1 MRGRFL
7 ITPHAAAVKRA
18 APGRY
23 IESPMPCRVPL
34 FHGGGSLI
42 REARFD
48 SAHACADFLGFFGS
62 SGLCNQFICQSRAV
76 RRFELLASTPYLPC
90 VHMFSIKNE
99 WRQGD

>member
-48 SAHACADFLGFFGS
+48 SAHACADFLGFFW
-62 SGLCNQFICQSRAV
+62 QFRTLQSI
-76 RRFELLASTPYLPC
+76 YLPVPRSAEVRIAGLHSLFTVC
-90 VHMFSIKNE
+90 TYVFNQK
-99 WRQGD
+99 